1 MNISYMRGQVRNS
14 AEGRKL
20 LQTEDGFAVFDSI
33 PGSPKY
39 WQKFKYDLIAKL
51 EQLGPFQFFYTLSCV
66 DKRWDENLATVIS
79 KTYPH
84 MIVMHY
90 LEEVYNSRADQD
102 PDEDTIKLS
111 DEDYYSDEDE
121 VEDLKAEVVIEMS
134 GTTSKEKQQ
143 KEVSDYFIH
152 EKIPEHNQD
161 SDNNCPIHSYSDN
174 FKCRRYNLSQFP
186 DKEKTKLL
194 SENVLDVSRNFNNR
208 VKAFRKNILMASQS
222 PLHVQYYQGRVEF
235 QSRGDILLITDFLLK

>member
-1 MNISYMRGQVRNS
+1 MRGQVRNS
-14 AEGRKL
+14 AKGRKL

-51 EQLGPFQFFYTLSCV
+51 EQLGPFQFFYTLSCA

-84 MIVMHY
+84 MIVLHY
-90 LEEVYNSRADQD
+90 LEEISNSEADLD
-102 PDEDTIKLS
+102 PEEDKIKLS

-121 VEDLKAEVVIEMS
+121 VEDLKAEVVVEISE
-134 GTTSKEKQQ
+134 TTSKEKHQ
-143 KEVSDYFIH
+143 KDASDYFIH
-152 EKIPEHNQD
+152 EKIPDDNQD
-161 SDNNCPIHSYSDN
+161 SNSNCPIHSYSDN

-194 SENVLDVSRNFNNR
+194 SENVLDLSRNFNYR

-222 PLHVQYYQGRVEF
+222 PLHVQYYQDRLEF
-235 QSRGDILLITDFLLK
+235 QSRGKILLITITGLFL